1 LLDEESENPSW
12 LPPATNG
19 GSRRGANP
27 GAKLTTL
34 PHVGH
39 YDFLAECTPA
49 GNAAVPACRPFQVV
63 YPGRRLSGNRTG
75 IELRETNCSSTLV
88 TRTPLTPAW
97 LQLLRVVV
105 HHAGVGPLLDLI
117 DCGDIVEPFLGSGST
132 LITADKNGRVCRSVE
147 FDRSASM

>member
-1 LLDEESENPSW
+1 MSAITISSPNAR
-12 LPPATNG
+12 PPATPR
-19 GSRRGANP
+19 SR
-27 GAKLTTL
+27 
-34 PHVGH
+34 
-39 YDFLAECTPA
+39 PA
-49 GNAAVPACRPFQVV
+49 RPFQVV

-75 IELRETNCSSTLV
+75 IELRETNRSSTLV